1 MNDEILKQL
10 VDIEAELV
18 IPALVW
24 EGSVESRRLVSS
36 DGKGLV
42 VVWSCGRV
50 VVWSCGRVVVRY
62 VAVSDIE
69 HSGDEDS
76 VRQSCGELKGKVF
89 GGVSIVDTALEFGVR
104 YGEDG
109 EGTMGVRGNITF
121 QIK

>member
-36 DGKGLV
+36 DGKGL
-42 VVWSCGRV
+42 V